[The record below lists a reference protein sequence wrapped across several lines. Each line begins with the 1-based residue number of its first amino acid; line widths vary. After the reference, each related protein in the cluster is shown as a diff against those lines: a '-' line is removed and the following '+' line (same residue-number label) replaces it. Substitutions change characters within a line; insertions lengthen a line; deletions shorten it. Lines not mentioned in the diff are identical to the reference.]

1 MSSKCNLLVSS
12 ALRGSQA
19 LFAIVV
25 LGLSVTLVKDHNNH
39 DGIQGYPNVPTIL
52 PLAAAIG
59 SLTLVA
65 AVFSAVVAWTNFLR
79 EYMEMLVDGNM
90 YHEDALKIADLTEE
104 VLKPQPLPPSQWV
117 IKRALMLPPG
127 SNFMYSRP
135 LKDPSNVNHCIDYML
150 YVGDKNEMKRYSIS
164 VVDRIKFPG
173 DAQFQF
179 NRIKDLKA

>member
-79 EYMEMLVDGNM
+79 EYMEMLVDAVI
-90 YHEDALKIADLTEE
+90 ALANIVGGTVCIAYRRERKGY
-104 VLKPQPLPPSQWV
+104 VNS
-117 IKRALMLPPG
+117 
-127 SNFMYSRP
+127 SNRS
-135 LKDPSNVNHCIDYML
+135 
-150 YVGDKNEMKRYSIS
+150 
-164 VVDRIKFPG
+164 
-173 DAQFQF
+173 
-179 NRIKDLKA
+179 